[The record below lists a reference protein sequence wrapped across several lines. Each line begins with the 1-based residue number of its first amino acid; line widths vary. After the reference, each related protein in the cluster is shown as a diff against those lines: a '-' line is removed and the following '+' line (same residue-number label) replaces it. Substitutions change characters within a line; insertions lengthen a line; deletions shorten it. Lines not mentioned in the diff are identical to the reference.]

1 MLTLPR
7 TKCEKWSNGMREN
20 DQSAC
25 EQTGSVPRSGVTRLR
40 LHAYVLAPQVGVE
53 TWLGVQVPPTPIPLS
68 RPPLTS
74 PFARTRSDPR
84 RPAPGPGR
92 PESPRSGRCCG
103 NSLLLRFESRVPPK
117 SVWRGAPN
125 RARPSWPSR
134 MYCGRP
140 APHPPPHTCW
150 SWAGPE
156 PRNFSL
162 PFPPPLLMHCSRR
175 CAVFGAS
182 K

>member
-1 MLTLPR
+1 
-7 TKCEKWSNGMREN
+7 MREN

-84 RPAPGPGR
+84 RPAPGSGR
-92 PESPRSGRCCG
+92 PESPARAAAAGIQVFSDSRAACRASRSGAGPRT
-103 NSLLLRFESRVPPK
+103 V
-117 SVWRGAPN
+117 
-125 RARPSWPSR
+125 RARHGR
-134 MYCGRP
+134 RVYCGRP